1 MLDEEDRD
9 WLTAQGFEFETVDE
23 DGLTNLI
30 LRNCMLPTGFDR
42 EQADVLVRLPK
53 GFPDTGPD
61 MFWVDPPIRRSK
73 DGAYPPQADYF
84 EVHAGRQWQRFSR
97 HFTTTPWR
105 PGIDSLES
113 WILCVQSVLR
123 QDGAA

>member
-1 MLDEEDRD
+1 MLDQEDRD

-30 LRNCMLPTGFDR
+30 LKNLALPAGFDR
-42 EQADVLVRLPK
+42 AHVDLLVRLPK

-61 MFWVDPPIRRSK
+61 MFWVDPPIRLSK
-73 DGAYPPQADYF
+73 SGAYPPQADQMETY
-84 EVHAGRQWQRFSR
+84 VGRPWQRFSR
-97 HFTTTPWR
+97 HFIGTPWR